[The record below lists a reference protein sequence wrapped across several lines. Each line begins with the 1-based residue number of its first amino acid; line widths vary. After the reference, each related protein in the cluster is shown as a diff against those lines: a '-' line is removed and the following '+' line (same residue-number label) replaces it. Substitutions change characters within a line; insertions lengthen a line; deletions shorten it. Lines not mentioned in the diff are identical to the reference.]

1 MNMKKYSMI
10 VGMFIVF
17 FTGISCSDWLD
28 VRPKSQ
34 IIADEQFKTEDG
46 FKDVLTGV
54 YVSMASPQLYGRELS
69 FGLIEVL
76 SQNYDLD
83 GGNVYHYA
91 GEYDYENVAVRPT
104 IESVWSGLYN
114 NIANLNLLLE
124 HIDRANKNIF
134 VGHNWEV
141 TKGEAL
147 GLRAFLLF
155 DLLRIFSSSHAA
167 EPSAPAIPYVDSY
180 STKITP
186 QMKVSE
192 VLERLVLELNEA
204 AALLK
209 YDPLATCSVDS
220 AYYNQNRQRRFNYFA
235 AKATLARVYLY
246 KNDKPNALACAEEII
261 ENEKRFSWVAQ
272 SSIETANANDRNL
285 LFIGEHVFGLHVS
298 EMEDNIKGYFTSVS
312 GSNALTVSEPNI
324 RLYYEMDGGL
334 AADWRQTYLFSYDGG
349 VRYPSK
355 MWQYNNPK
363 NDYSKKMPLIRK
375 TEMYYIA
382 AECLKESNPDSAVV
396 LLNTVRNHRNL
407 GTSLDLSKSLTAP
420 EIQQEIF
427 KEYRKELICEGQLFF
442 YYKRLNLPQ
451 IEGAALPGN
460 KRVYVLPMPESELE
474 FGEREQ

>member
-1 MNMKKYSMI
+1 MDMKKYNMI
-10 VGMFIVF
+10 IWIFAVF

-34 IIADEQFKTEDG
+34 IIADEQFKTEEG

-54 YVSMASPQLYGRELS
+54 YIAMGSPGQYGRELT
-69 FGLIEVL
+69 FGLMEVL
-76 SQNYDLD
+76 SQNYDLS
-83 GGNVYHYA
+83 GNNAYHYA
-91 GEYDYENVAVRPT
+91 AEYDYENIAVRPV
-104 IESVWSGLYN
+104 IESIWSGLYN
-114 NIANLNLLLE
+114 DIANLNLLLE
-124 HIDRANKNIF
+124 RIDQVDKNIF
-134 VGHNWEV
+134 SDRNWEL

-155 DLLRIFSSSHAA
+155 DLLRIFSSSYTA

-180 STKITP
+180 STQITS
-186 QMKVSE
+186 QQKVSE
-192 VLERLVLELNEA
+192 VLDRLVKELNEA
-204 AALLK
+204 AELLK
-209 YDPLATCSVDS
+209 YDPLLVSSTDS
-220 AYYNQNRQRRFNYFA
+220 SYYNQDRQRRFNYFA

-246 KNDKPNALACAEEII
+246 KNDKPNALVCAGEII

-272 SSIETANANDRNL
+272 SAIETANANDRDL
-285 LFIGEHVFGLHVS
+285 LFVREHVFGLNIS
-298 EMEDNIKGYFTSVS
+298 NMEENIKGYFTSVS
-312 GSNALTVSEPNI
+312 GNNALTVSEPNI

-355 MWQYNNPK
+355 MWQYNNPR

-407 GTSLDLSKSLTAP
+407 GTSLDLSENLSAP
-420 EIQQEIF
+420 DIQHEIF
-427 KEYRKELICEGQLFF
+427 KEYRKELICEGQLFY
-442 YYKRLNLPQ
+442 YYKRLNMPQ
-451 IEGAALPGN
+451 IEGAGLPGS
-460 KRVYVLPMPESELE
+460 KRVYVLPIPESESE
-474 FGEREQ
+474 FGERKQ